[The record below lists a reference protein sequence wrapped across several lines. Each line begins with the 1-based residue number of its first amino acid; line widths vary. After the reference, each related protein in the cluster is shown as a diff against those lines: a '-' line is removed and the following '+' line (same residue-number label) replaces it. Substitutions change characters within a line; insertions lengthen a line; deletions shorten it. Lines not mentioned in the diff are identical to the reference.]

1 MSRLIPV
8 HYTTRGKYLQLVEG
22 RDEVNHEREE
32 EGGEELIVRESCEY
46 REAGQGP
53 HQTHSKPTNI
63 KCKRQ
68 RNRINKARKP
78 NKEVKQIGIFLF
90 APGDII
96 SLERPRS
103 TKI

>member
-8 HYTTRGKYLQLVEG
+8 HYTARGKYLQLVEG
-22 RDEVNHEREE
+22 RDEVDHEREE
-32 EGGEELIVRESCEY
+32 EREELIVRESCEY

-63 KCKRQ
+63 KYKRQ

-78 NKEVKQIGIFLF
+78 NKQVKQIGIFLF
-90 APGDII
+90 APGDIM

-103 TKI
+103 TKM